1 MLKFKKIALPEV
13 IKRIKHYIPK
23 RCLHIASPRKFY
35 FQLLSQLRRTNT
47 KLSKLMHLLSYRC
60 NAFLNI
66 RILKPITKQFYIQ
79 QFCLLPIFMI
89 INIFF
94 AILIILTF
102 HLCGFS
108 FCRKLKNTGL
118 YTFDIKYFI
127 KVLV

>member
-23 RCLHIASPRKFY
+23 KCLHIASPRKFY

-47 KLSKLMHLLSYRC
+47 TFSNLMQLLLYRC
-60 NAFLNI
+60 NAFKNI
-66 RILKPITKQFYIQ
+66 ETNYKTILYTTILFVA
-79 QFCLLPIFMI
+79 
-89 INIFF
+89 IFF

-102 HLCGFS
+102 H
-108 FCRKLKNTGL
+108 FCDFLPIVKLKNTGL